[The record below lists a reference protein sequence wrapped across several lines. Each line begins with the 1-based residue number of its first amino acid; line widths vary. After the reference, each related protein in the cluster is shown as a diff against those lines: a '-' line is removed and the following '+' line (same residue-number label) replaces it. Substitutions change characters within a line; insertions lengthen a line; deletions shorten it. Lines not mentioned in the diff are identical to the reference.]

1 MYKGNT
7 EGLNIGKSANVNE
20 LEGKI
25 LANVLHLY
33 LKLILESKNYWLKYG
48 EWLSTCKMCPL

>member
-7 EGLNIGKSANVNE
+7 EGQNIGKSANVNE

-25 LANVLHLY
+25 LANVLRLY
-33 LKLILESKNYWLKYG
+33 LKLILESKNY
-48 EWLSTCKMCPL
+48 